1 MNSLFI
7 LGKSSKKFIFFQQ
20 QWWVQDTPIG
30 GSYGEGNRAT
40 SGAPPSYN
48 EVETGSTSAWGPTQ
62 NETAELDRLLT
73 DLTVPSEG
81 INISP
86 TAPPGLPETRPPSC
100 PSQPPTTYPS
110 TVDPGTPP
118 PPAYHDVMERGF
130 VDITEG
136 APSGRGYR

>member
-1 MNSLFI
+1 M
-7 LGKSSKKFIFFQQ
+7 QQ

-30 GSYGEGNRAT
+30 GSNGARNRAT

-48 EVETGSTSAWGPTQ
+48 EVETGSISARGPTQ

-73 DLTVPSEG
+73 DLTVQSEG

-86 TAPPGLPETRPPSC
+86 TVPPGLPETRPPTC
-100 PSQPPTTYPS
+100 PNQPPTTCPS
-110 TVDPGTPP
+110 TVHPGTPP

-130 VDITEG
+130 VDI
-136 APSGRGYR
+136 S